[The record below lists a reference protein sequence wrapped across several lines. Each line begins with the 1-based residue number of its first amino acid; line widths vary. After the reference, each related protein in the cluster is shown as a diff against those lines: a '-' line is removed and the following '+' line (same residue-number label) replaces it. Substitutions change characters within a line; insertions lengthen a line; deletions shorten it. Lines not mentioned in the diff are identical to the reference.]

1 MKLSPP
7 TKGLLLS
14 LLGFAAFSISDAFSK
29 LLTGRLNPF
38 EVAFSG
44 GVFGLLLVPFV
55 KTRGQSWLN
64 ILPIQKPGM
73 WWIRAAATFVATAA
87 SVESFMLLSMPEA
100 LSLMFL
106 MPFIA
111 TILSVVALKEKVS
124 PWGWVAVAIGFAG
137 VLIVLRPGVRP
148 LHFGHACAL
157 AAAIASAVNVIAY
170 RVAGT
175 GTTKLGVL
183 GSSLAGPLLGDG
195 LLALPN
201 FTWPETIADW
211 GNLFG
216 YGFLAALGQLL
227 IMLAAT
233 LTPASRV
240 ALPQYTQMVWAVLFS
255 YTLFHEPLD
264 KWTIIGVTVVT
275 LSGMLDWFRK
285 HLLILKQRRLARKQA
300 RLQPANPTPAD
311 AK

>member
-55 KTRGQSWLN
+55 KSRGQSWLN

-73 WWIRAAATFVATAA
+73 WWIRAVATFIATAA

-124 PWGWVAVAIGFAG
+124 F
-137 VLIVLRPGVRP
+137 
-148 LHFGHACAL
+148 
-157 AAAIASAVNVIAY
+157 
-170 RVAGT
+170 
-175 GTTKLGVL
+175 
-183 GSSLAGPLLGDG
+183 GDG
-195 LLALPN
+195 LL
-201 FTWPETIADW
+201 W
-211 GNLFG
+211 
-216 YGFLAALGQLL
+216 
-227 IMLAAT
+227 
-233 LTPASRV
+233 
-240 ALPQYTQMVWAVLFS
+240 
-255 YTLFHEPLD
+255 
-264 KWTIIGVTVVT
+264 
-275 LSGMLDWFRK
+275 LSGLQAFWLCCAPACGHF
-285 HLLILKQRRLARKQA
+285 ILAM
-300 RLQPANPTPAD
+300 PVH
-311 AK
+311 

>member
-73 WWIRAAATFVATAA
+73 WWIRAVATFIATAA

-183 GSSLAGPLLGDG
+183 APAWPDRYWEMAFWPFPTLHGPIRLQIGEICLAMGFWPPSVSYLLCWQLPLPPPAVLRCLNIPKWFGRCCSVTRCSMNRWINGQSLA
-195 LLALPN
+195 
-201 FTWPETIADW
+201 
-211 GNLFG
+211 
-216 YGFLAALGQLL
+216 
-227 IMLAAT
+227 
-233 LTPASRV
+233 
-240 ALPQYTQMVWAVLFS
+240 
-255 YTLFHEPLD
+255 
-264 KWTIIGVTVVT
+264 
-275 LSGMLDWFRK
+275 
-285 HLLILKQRRLARKQA
+285 
-300 RLQPANPTPAD
+300 
-311 AK
+311 

>member
-111 TILSVVALKEKVS
+111 TILSVVALKEKY
-124 PWGWVAVAIGFAG
+124 PLGAG
-137 VLIVLRPGVRP
+137 LRWQSDLPVFSSCCAPVYG
-148 LHFGHACAL
+148 HF
-157 AAAIASAVNVIAY
+157 I
-170 RVAGT
+170 
-175 GTTKLGVL
+175 LG
-183 GSSLAGPLLGDG
+183 
-195 LLALPN
+195 
-201 FTWPETIADW
+201 
-211 GNLFG
+211 
-216 YGFLAALGQLL
+216 
-227 IMLAAT
+227 MLA
-233 LTPASRV
+233 
-240 ALPQYTQMVWAVLFS
+240 
-255 YTLFHEPLD
+255 H
-264 KWTIIGVTVVT
+264 
-275 LSGMLDWFRK
+275 
-285 HLLILKQRRLARKQA
+285 
-300 RLQPANPTPAD
+300 
-311 AK
+311 